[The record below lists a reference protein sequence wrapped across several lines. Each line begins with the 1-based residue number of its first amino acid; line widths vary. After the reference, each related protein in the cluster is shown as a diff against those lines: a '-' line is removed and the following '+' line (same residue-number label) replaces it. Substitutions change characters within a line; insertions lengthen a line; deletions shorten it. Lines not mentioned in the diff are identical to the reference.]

1 MMNHMSVGPMGR
13 QKICPSTLS
22 LAHSSRGVL
31 FGDRF
36 IFKGEP
42 QKDLEAWQ
50 KKVFST
56 RSNNFILYVKPDAF
70 VLVSQDS
77 LEKAPYDF
85 YDNLIKFISFI
96 ETDRYFSGL
105 PKGFLKRIKGF
116 VDRFLSEYP
125 DSPLDPNKNTM
136 KTYVSEA

>member
-1 MMNHMSVGPMGR
+1 MMNQMTMGPLGR
-13 QKICPSTLS
+13 QKICPSNLS
-22 LAHSSRGVL
+22 LAHSSRSVS

-42 QKDLEAWQ
+42 QKDLEAWR

-56 RSNNFILYVKPDAF
+56 RSNNFILFVKPEAF

-77 LEKAPYDF
+77 LEQSPYDF
-85 YDNLIKFISFI
+85 YDNLIKFINSI
-96 ETDRYFSGL
+96 ETDRFFSSL
-105 PKGFLKRIKGF
+105 PKGILKRIRGF

-125 DSPLDPNKNTM
+125 DNPMDPNKNMM